1 MAINLDKVA
10 FSSRLPAFK
19 NNDSGSFTVSIF
31 GTVGASAT
39 VTWTG
44 STSFTKNARMV
55 RYSMQQSSV
64 PAVAG
69 YTASSRVPVAQM
81 VGGSSL
87 SPYLGCTV
95 SGSPS
100 VTSIAPNIYISSTQT
115 GANVTVAVTNPNAG
129 TMTMTSTVLTFYYT
143 AFQTFGES

>member
-19 NNDSGSFTVSIF
+19 NNDSGSFTVSIS
-31 GTVGASAT
+31 GTVGASGTA
-39 VTWTG
+39 TWTG
-44 STSFTKNARMV
+44 STTFTKSSRMV
-55 RYSMQQSSV
+55 RYSMQQNTV
-64 PAVAG
+64 PAAAS
-69 YTASSRVPVAQM
+69 YTSSSRVPVAQM

-87 SPYLGCTV
+87 SPYLGCSV
-95 SGSPS
+95 SGIPAI
-100 VTSIAPNIYISSTQT
+100 TSIAPNIYITSTTT
-115 GANVTVAVTNPNAG
+115 GASCTVSVTNPNSA